1 MHSPLTFTLSN
12 NAVSKRRD
20 DFDYKNK
27 NIRRITVTAHQ
38 DGVVAGTLIGYM
50 LDIGKAYQEDCTQ
63 LVEVEDLF
71 LIEGEINSLCSL
83 MYGTTAREL
92 GVRYKNRQR
101 IFSSRFRKIIA
112 PMGYSKPTRMDLMCN
127 KTDFS
132 KTVLYVS
139 RVCVTPEFRG
149 VGIGSQLIK
158 ELGALQSKIDY
169 IALMSFPYESEYETP
184 NSDRYLQEQIK
195 LDRFYKRLGFIQGE
209 NSRWMVQTPSRL
221 LESYVSLVA

>member
-1 MHSPLTFTLSN
+1 MHSPLTFTMSN

-27 NIRRITVTAHQ
+27 NIRRITITAHQ

-63 LVEVEDLF
+63 LIEVEDLF

-92 GVRYKNRQR
+92 GARYKNRQR
-101 IFSSRFRKIIA
+101 IFSSRFRKLIA
-112 PMGYSKPTRMDLMCN
+112 QMGYSKPSRMDLMCN

-139 RVCVTPEFRG
+139 RVCVNPIFRG
-149 VGIGSQLIK
+149 AGIGSRLLK
-158 ELGALQSKIDY
+158 ELSAFHSKVDY

-184 NSDRYLQEQIK
+184 NSDRYIQEQIR
-195 LDRFYKRLGFIQGE
+195 LDRFYKRLGFIQGS
-209 NSRWMVQTPSRL
+209 NSRWMVQTPTRL
-221 LESYVSLVA
+221 LENHLSRVA